1 MTLPPLEPNKFFEWV
16 TKDLDKFNVMKFLKN
31 DKTNIYRWQKE
42 YSDLIFEIGEKTDTP
57 VIDVRKAFLESPE
70 YGDMISL
77 DGMHPNEEGHKAIAG
92 FLEDEWLDLAKRATN
107 IIGWSELLPLEF
119 AC

>member
-1 MTLPPLEPNKFFEWV
+1 MKKRLIGFLLLLAMLIGAFAPVARADGDQLSEEERKKQEAESQAARISGLRDDLLLELSAK
-16 TKDLDKFNVMKFLKN
+16 
-31 DKTNIYRWQKE
+31 R
-42 YSDLIFEIGEKTDTP
+42 GEADALM
-57 VIDVRKAFLESPE
+57 D
-70 YGDMISL
+70 DMISL

-107 IIGWSELLPLEF
+107 IISWSELLPLEF